1 MSMLFQQQTFEVVP
15 HQGVDWRHW
24 RNEDP
29 LEPGTL
35 ELQSFHQGLRSEG
48 EGDGGE
54 VVKSV
59 VDSLDRG
66 IGLDDFQEHQ
76 TGIVSNAAQM
86 AEELGSGFQTVWMEN
101 SLSSVPVHN
110 RNHCWD
116 IQARMDEVEK
126 VQVEVQHRV

>member
-15 HQGVDWRHW
+15 RQGVDWRHW

-29 LEPGTL
+29 LEPGML
-35 ELQSFHQGLRSEG
+35 ELQSFHRGLRSG
-48 EGDGGE
+48 RKGDGGE
-54 VVKSV
+54 VVKTV

-86 AEELGSGFQTVWMEN
+86 VEELGSGFQTVWMEN
-101 SLSSVPVHN
+101 SLSPALVHN
-110 RNHCWD
+110 RTRCWD
-116 IQARMDEVEK
+116 IQARTGGVEK
-126 VQVEVQHRV
+126 GQVEVQHRV